1 MTYFAY
7 NLLAAL
13 AAIVAVPYDL
23 IRGLKRGRSWSSLA
37 QRLGY
42 LPHLFHQTSA
52 DAVWLHAVSV
62 GEVVSCERLIRQWK
76 GCFPAVPIFVST
88 STASGQA
95 LAREKLG
102 DVVAGVFYAPLDLP
116 FAVRRVLDTIRP
128 RLLIVAE
135 TEIWP
140 NLYRQTKQ
148 AGAGLL
154 VVNGRISDQAF
165 PSYRRFRFLFRS
177 VLRHVDV
184 LLAQSEQDRQRMIA
198 IGAASEKVVV
208 GGNLKYDFEPAATT
222 ASEDL
227 KGFLA
232 GLGAR
237 PVVVAGSTRE
247 GEERLV
253 VEAFREVTD
262 ALGNALLVVAPRHPQ
277 RFDEVAAELAGSE
290 FPVIRRSALKGDS
303 RMAGAGI
310 LLLDSLG
317 ELSSLYSH
325 ADAVFVGGTLNGW
338 GGHNVLEPAL
348 SGCPVVVGPAMQ
360 NFAEIASTLLAEQGV
375 VQVGSGA
382 ELGSALVGLLRDKDS
397 AAALAD
403 RGRRV
408 AEKHRGATERAL
420 AAAARLYGDAVPV
433 AVPGWGR
440 RALLA
445 GPALLWGAV
454 ARRRAGGAG
463 AGAGSFGGRRLKA
476 FTLCVGNLTAGGE
489 GKTPTVAWLVEALWA
504 QGYQPAVL
512 TRGYRR
518 KSKSRLVI
526 AEPGVEPVPADVG
539 DEAYLLWRRF
549 SDQGMQVPIGVGA
562 DRYQVGCDLEA
573 RFAVDVIV
581 LDDGYQHFALE
592 RDFDLLIVDA
602 SRPFGGG
609 RLLPLGLLRE
619 PCSGAS
625 RARVILLTKTQKGL
639 SYEGIERELRRWNV
653 AAPICR
659 ARTKLASFV
668 DANSGEEIGPDTL
681 IAKSCFGFCGLGS
694 PDSFWR
700 SLEGARISVRDRME
714 FADHHSYSRGDVRRM
729 IEAARRAGADTVLT
743 TEKDLVNLRRAAD
756 ASGGAAQLFE
766 PLRLFWARIEQEVDP
781 DLLKFIA
788 DALPKQ
794 AKAGRGSNAVVDVDA
809 KAAPRTR

>member
-1 MTYFAY
+1 MTYLAY

-23 IRGLKRGRSWSSLA
+23 IRGLRRGRPWNSLA
-37 QRLGY
+37 QRLGF

-76 GCFPAVPIFVST
+76 RRFPAVPVFVST
-88 STASGQA
+88 STATGQT

-102 DVVAGVFYAPLDLP
+102 DVVAGVFYAPIDLP

-128 RLLIVAE
+128 RLVIVAE

-140 NLYRQTKQ
+140 NLYRQAKQ

-154 VVNGRISDQAF
+154 VVNGRLSDQAF

-177 VLRHVDV
+177 VLRHVDL
-184 LLAQSEQDRQRMIA
+184 LLAQSEQDRQRMIT
-198 IGAASEKVVV
+198 IGAAPAKVAV
-208 GGNLKYDFEPAATT
+208 GGNLKYDFEPAAG
-222 ASEDL
+222 AVSEEL
-227 KGFLA
+227 TSFLA

-247 GEERLV
+247 GEEGLV
-253 VEAFREVTD
+253 VEAFREVTRVLPD
-262 ALGNALLVVAPRHPQ
+262 ALLVVAPRHPQ
-277 RFDEVAAELAGSE
+277 RFDAVAAGLAESG
-290 FPVIRRSALKGDS
+290 FPVVRRSALQTGAGQAGAG
-303 RMAGAGI
+303 MNGAGI

-325 ADAVFVGGTLNGW
+325 ADVVFVGGSLNGW

-360 NFAEIASTLLAEQGV
+360 NFAEIAATLLAKQGM
-375 VQVGSGA
+375 VQVESAA
-382 ELGSALVGLLRDKDS
+382 ELGPALAGLLLDKES
-397 AAALAD
+397 AAALAE

-408 AEKHRGATERAL
+408 AEEHRGATQRAL
-420 AAAARLYGDAVPV
+420 AAALRLYGEALPV

-440 RALLA
+440 RALLG

-454 ARRRAGGAG
+454 ARRRA
-463 AGAGSFGGRRLKA
+463 AGAGSGRRLKA
-476 FTLCVGNLTAGGE
+476 ATLCVGNLTAGGE

-504 QGYQPAVL
+504 RGYQPAVL

-518 KSKSRLVI
+518 ESKSRSTI
-526 AEPGVEPVPADVG
+526 AQPGVEPSPAEVG

-549 SDQGMQVPIGVGA
+549 RDQGMRVPIGVGA
-562 DRYQVGCDLEA
+562 DRYQVGTELEA
-573 RFAVDVIV
+573 RFPVDVIV
-581 LDDGYQHFALE
+581 LDDGYQHFALA

-602 SRPFGGG
+602 GRPFGGR

-625 RARVILLTKTQKGL
+625 RAHAILLTKTQQGL
-639 SYEGIERELRRWNV
+639 SYDGIESELRRWNA
-653 AAPICR
+653 AAPIYG
-659 ARTKLASFV
+659 ARTRIAGFV
-668 DANSGEEIGPDTL
+668 DANSGKEIEPDTL
-681 IAKSCFGFCGLGS
+681 SAKSCFGFCGLGS

-714 FADHHSYSRGDVRRM
+714 FADHHSYSRGDVRRI
-729 IEAARRAGADTVLT
+729 IEAAREAGADTVLT

-756 ASGGAAQLFE
+756 GSGGVAKLFE
-766 PLRLFWARIEQEVDP
+766 PLRLLCLRIEQEVDP
-781 DLLKFIA
+781 DLLKFIT
-788 DALPKQ
+788 DALPEP
-794 AKAGRGSNAVVDVDA
+794 AKTTRGSDVADGADA
-809 KAAPRTR
+809 KAVPHAR